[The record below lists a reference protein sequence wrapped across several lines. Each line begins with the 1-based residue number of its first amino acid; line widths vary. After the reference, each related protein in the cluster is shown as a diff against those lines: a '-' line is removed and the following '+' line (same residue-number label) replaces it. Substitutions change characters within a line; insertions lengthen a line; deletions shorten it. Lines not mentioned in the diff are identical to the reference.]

1 MAEKKVRGGFEVPS
15 KPKKYTKY
23 DGVKRPSWDEKGA
36 KDEYKGLHEI
46 IPELQ
51 LLNRVPRLKKK

>member
-23 DGVKRPSWDEKGA
+23 DGVARPSWHKNGA
-36 KDEYKGLHEI
+36 SGEYKELREI
-46 IPELQ
+46 IPELT
-51 LLNRVPRLKKK
+51 PRKSKKK